1 MIATESS
8 IIIFIIVFVTICS
21 SQLDLS
27 ECRKDKTCL
36 FVSEHCEETG
46 NCEKIMSYAVQ
57 SNEWVIIELFYNT
70 THPGTNYAAI
80 GFSED
85 TQMGN
90 DGVTHCGF
98 DETNQVNVFLSQNYG
113 KRNRPLN
120 LTAENTTEY
129 IELLQAS
136 HTSDSIY
143 CKFRQKIV
151 PDEAA
156 QNAFVPDLNR
166 TYYLLLA
173 YGETSKYGEL
183 GIHSLDERSKDFPIF
198 ISTPVNVAT
207 GESAPVKP
215 VKLPTNRILMLV
227 GWMWL
232 IPSAIIA
239 ARYLREHWPEVKPFD
254 LKIWFHIHRTLN
266 YLAVILAIISVF
278 SVFIG
283 KKWRWTGPSVNKSR
297 ERNLSAGAFHSIIGV
312 IAVAVMVIQ
321 PINAFLRC
329 DQGSRY
335 RPVFNWSHR
344 CIGLLTFFLGQIA
357 IILSVIFFRLW
368 VARWAAILSYAVY
381 LILIVLLLFLTTK
394 INSLK
399 GKQSTTVTYVGR
411 HYQREQIVITKA
423 KQDDRTKK
431 LLLLVVTAFSVL
443 GAVITI
449 VMVILMLAIL

>member
-1 MIATESS
+1 MNVTNSS
-8 IIIFIIVFVTICS
+8 ITIFIILFVTVCS

-36 FVSEHCEETG
+36 FVSEHCEEMG
-46 NCEKIMSYAVQ
+46 NCEKIVSYAVQ
-57 SNEWVIIELFYNT
+57 SNEWIIIELFYNT

-85 TQMGN
+85 TQMGD

-98 DETNQVNVFLSQNYG
+98 DEKTNQMNVFLSQNYD

-129 IELLQAS
+129 VELLQGS

-143 CKFRQKIV
+143 CKFRQKIM
-151 PDEAA
+151 PDKAA

-183 GIHSLDERSKDFPIF
+183 GIHSLDTRSEDFPTF

-207 GESAPVKP
+207 GASAPVKP

-232 IPSAIIA
+232 IPSAIVA

-266 YLAVILAIISVF
+266 YVAVILAIISVF

-283 KKWRWTGPSVNKSR
+283 KKWRWTGPSVHKSR
-297 ERNLSAGAFHSIIGV
+297 ERNLSAGAIHSIIGV
-312 IAVAVMVIQ
+312 IAVGVMVIQ
-321 PINAFLRC
+321 PISAFLRC
-329 DQGSRY
+329 DQGSTY
-335 RPVFNWSHR
+335 RPIFNWSHR
-344 CIGLLTFFLGQIA
+344 CIGLLTFLLGQIA

-368 VARWAAILSYAVY
+368 IARWAVILSYAVY
-381 LILIVLLLFLTTK
+381 LILIK

-399 GKQSTTVTYVGR
+399 GKQSTTVSYAGR
-411 HYQREQIVITKA
+411 HYQQEQIVITKA
-423 KQDDRTKK
+423 KQDNKTKK
-431 LLLLVVTAFSVL
+431 LLLLVVMAFSIL

-449 VMVILMLAIL
+449 VMAILMLAIL